1 MLFDK
6 AQIKTTKMID
16 ELREQ
21 DSVTLA
27 AQKYKLVADIGE
39 NDQAALDILVTNQ
52 QEFDAFENE
61 HPEVGIGELDMIFSR
76 AQVKTNEMLDDLRER
91 YAIMASLK
99 YQLFGTNL
107 GANYH
112 QQAMDLMAANQ
123 QELDTFINKQPELSV
138 GELDMLF
145 DKAQIKTTKMIDE
158 LREQDSVTLAAQK
171 YKLVADIGENDQEA
185 LDILVTNQQKFDTF
199 KNEYPEVGI
208 SELDMIFSRAQVK
221 TNEML
226 DDLRERYASMAS
238 FKYQLSGTDL
248 GANYHQQAMDLIA
261 ANQQELDTFI
271 NKQPELS
278 VGELDILFNNAQIQT
293 NRMIADLRE
302 QDSVTLAAQ
311 KYRLVDSTGEND
323 QRTLRVL
330 AANQQMFDTHVNN
343 QLERG
348 VSFDQLDIE
357 FSQAQA
363 VVDKTISNLRDE
375 DDTYMSAQKYQ
386 LVAEVGKN
394 DQRAM
399 DIVADHQLALDTLI
413 NEQRHLVFNMDDLDI
428 LVYRAQSTLDKAMY
442 DMRARSEEMDD
453 YFGLDTNTT
462 DRITVLRETPG
473 TKRGIPE
480 PYKLI
485 PTPPVTKE
493 SPKKEKPLGQ
503 GSVTHPNYVVLT
515 TEGLRCHGILCKYPV
530 GVTAEDIVLGWEG
543 FECQGKFYYY
553 PEKAE

>member
-1 MLFDK
+1 
-6 AQIKTTKMID
+6 
-16 ELREQ
+16 
-21 DSVTLA
+21 
-27 AQKYKLVADIGE
+27 
-39 NDQAALDILVTNQ
+39 
-52 QEFDAFENE
+52 
-61 HPEVGIGELDMIFSR
+61 
-76 AQVKTNEMLDDLRER
+76 
-91 YAIMASLK
+91 
-99 YQLFGTNL
+99 
-107 GANYH
+107 
-112 QQAMDLMAANQ
+112 
-123 QELDTFINKQPELSV
+123 
-138 GELDMLF
+138 
-145 DKAQIKTTKMIDE
+145 
-158 LREQDSVTLAAQK
+158 
-171 YKLVADIGENDQEA
+171 
-185 LDILVTNQQKFDTF
+185 
-199 KNEYPEVGI
+199 
-208 SELDMIFSRAQVK
+208 
-221 TNEML
+221 
-226 DDLRERYASMAS
+226 
-238 FKYQLSGTDL
+238 
-248 GANYHQQAMDLIA
+248 MDLIA

-293 NRMIADLRE
+293 NRMIDELRE

>member
-1 MLFDK
+1 
-6 AQIKTTKMID
+6 MID

-91 YAIMASLK
+91 YAIMASFK

-248 GANYHQQAMDLIA
+248 GENYHQQAMDLIA